1 MSKSE
6 VKMNEVYGEELVE
19 KNKNSA
25 NWAKSKSRIIG
36 DINVMDPGFR
46 FRKNTCHM
54 FKIVNFSE
62 VEYVTGHFHGFKQWK
77 DNDVL
82 LTVNECR
89 KLIPSN
95 KSKSKNRSSPNLGQ
109 ILLRN
114 YSENLMPVSISTF
127 ELESSDG
134 KPYYSY
140 QVKPWNEK
148 KIELYED
155 ITAIMGMIG
164 NILTIVAKKHFHE
177 NNETFSRITEAI
189 EIGVVSELKGR
200 LIEICRPYFE
210 NINMALDLKL
220 GDDDSATIA
229 EEAIYDYYDLVF
241 DEENDLKCGSF
252 KDFLFDQI
260 EKSYIGMEEFENL
273 DSDSITVEKMNEE
286 NNENPSILEMIKE
299 EELVKEIRKKT
310 DTDMEE
316 FENLDLDSITVEKIF
331 SYLYCQLLKEKKAE
345 EIKKDLMFQ
354 VDKINLIDLKNF
366 IKEINDEINDEIKM
380 EGPMLSIKYNKKGS
394 GDDKEKKY
402 WYHVTPIGK
411 TTEQKERSGEAKIKF
426 RSILKRKINN
436 GEKIRIL

>member
-1 MSKSE
+1 MTISE
-6 VKMNEVYGEELVE
+6 VKMNVE
-19 KNKNSA
+19 
-25 NWAKSKSRIIG
+25 NWARSKSRIIG
-36 DINVMDPGFR
+36 DINVMDPEFR
-46 FRKNTCHM
+46 FRKYTCHM
-54 FKIVNFSE
+54 FKIVDFTNKTH
-62 VEYVTGHFHGFKQWK
+62 VTGHFRGFKQLE

-82 LTVNECR
+82 LTDTDCQKK

-95 KSKSKNRSSPNLGQ
+95 KSNSKNKSIANLGQ
-109 ILLRN
+109 ILKKI
-114 YSENLMPVSISTF
+114 YSEKEMAVSISSF
-127 ELESSDG
+127 ELKFSDG

-140 QVKPWNEK
+140 QVKPWNMR

-177 NNETFSRITEAI
+177 NNETFSKITGII
-189 EIGVVSELKGR
+189 ETGVVSELKER
-200 LIEICRPYFE
+200 LIKMCKPYFK
-210 NINMALDLKL
+210 NIKKSLDIKL
-220 GDDDSATIA
+220 GEDDSATIA

-273 DSDSITVEKMNEE
+273 DS
-286 NNENPSILEMIKE
+286 
-299 EELVKEIRKKT
+299 
-310 DTDMEE
+310 
-316 FENLDLDSITVEKIF
+316 DSITVEKIF